1 MHMKTKEAVQE
12 RILQLC
18 NEHNTNIHALARC
31 SGISPSTLKS
41 IIYGSSLNP
50 GIVTIKII
58 CDGLGISLID
68 FFDCELF
75 QNLEQEIE

>member
-1 MHMKTKEAVQE
+1 MKTKDAVKE
-12 RILQLC
+12 RLLQLC
-18 NEHNTNIHALARC
+18 DEHNTNIHALARY

-41 IIYGSSLNP
+41 IIYGNSKNP

-75 QNLEQEIE
+75 NNLEQEIE